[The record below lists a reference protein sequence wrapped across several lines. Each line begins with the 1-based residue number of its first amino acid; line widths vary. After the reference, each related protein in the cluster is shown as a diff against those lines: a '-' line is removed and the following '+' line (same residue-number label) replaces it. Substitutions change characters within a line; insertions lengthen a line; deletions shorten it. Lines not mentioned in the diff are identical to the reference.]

1 MSATIIKE
9 KREQAAKMHADA
21 EQALNEGAHEKA
33 LELAGAAQK
42 LLTDAEAIAKA
53 AYDLDVLKGK
63 FNQPTNPIPLSTQ
76 EAKAYDPNDTNAKR
90 SADYRPA
97 NWVKGFSAAIQPE
110 WVRAKMGENLRQEAS
125 FYVDTWTKW
134 FRARNQEAIKLF
146 WATATPNEIKA
157 MQENTDSE
165 GGYFVP
171 EEYRTQIIH
180 DPGLPSGA
188 IRPHCSVGTTGLKDG
203 YWPTLG
209 SVTWA
214 AIAEEAAYGD
224 NTPTIGQVSYTVRK
238 SGGTVKVSMELL
250 EDSAAN
256 LPALLSQ
263 IFQEAKGRYEDQ
275 QIIEGD
281 GTTEPEGLRTA
292 SITDVL
298 MASATA
304 VVAADVI
311 KLYWQLPAQFRGRG
325 TFFTTSSMMQQI
337 MSIGATAA
345 GIHFGGGADNV
356 DLSKPPA
363 MTLMGHPVVL
373 FDGTGWDDAAAIAST
388 EEVGAFGDFKNYYLI
403 DRVGMSIRRDDSIY
417 VANDQVG
424 FFARC
429 RFDGRVGL
437 TNAFRIFKAAT

>member
-1 MSATIIKE
+1 MSAMIIAQ
-9 KREQAAKMHADA
+9 KREEAEARFKESQAALEAGEFSKSMELSKAAADL
-21 EQALNEGAHEKA
+21 LNE
-33 LELAGAAQK
+33 
-42 LLTDAEAIAKA
+42 AESIAKQA
-53 AYDLDVLKGK
+53 HDLQVLQGK
-63 FNQPTNPIPLSTQ
+63 FNTPTNPIPLAGA
-76 EAKAYDPNDTNAKR
+76 EAKAYNPNDTGARR

-97 NWVKGFSAAIQPE
+97 TYVKGFGPAIQPD
-110 WVRAKMGENLRQEAS
+110 WVRKQMGENLQAEAQ

-146 WATATPNEIKA
+146 WAQATPQEIKA
-157 MQENTDSE
+157 MQENTDNE

-171 EEYRTQIIH
+171 EEYRTQVIH
-180 DPGLPSGA
+180 DPGVPSGV
-188 IRPHCSVGTTGLKDG
+188 IRPYCTVGTTGLKDG

-224 NTPTIGQVSYTVRK
+224 NTPTIGQVSFSVRK

-256 LPALLSQ
+256 LPALLAQ
-263 IFQEAKGRYEDQ
+263 IFQEAKGRFEDQ

-292 SITDVL
+292 SITDVTT
-298 MASATA
+298 AGATA
-304 VVAADVI
+304 VTAADVI
-311 KLYWQLPAQFRGRG
+311 KLYWSLPAQFRARG
-325 TFFTTSSMMQQI
+325 TFFTTSSMMLQI
-337 MSIGATAA
+337 MSIGSTAA
-345 GIHFGGGADNV
+345 GFHFGGGADNV
-356 DLSKPPA
+356 DLSKPP
-363 MTLMGHPVVL
+363 MGTLFGRPIAL
-373 FDGTGWDDAAAIAST
+373 FDGTGWDDAAALATT
-388 EEVGAFGDFKNYYLI
+388 EETGAFGDFRNYYLI

-417 VANDQVG
+417 VANDQIG

-437 TNAFRIFKAAT
+437 TNAFRIFKQA